1 MLTVLQYTEYR
12 IWGKLKYNKIH
23 LYKLVLSVLFTLRR
37 RKVVYDTWTG
47 ASTTPLGVFRYSQ

>member
-23 LYKLVLSVLFTLRR
+23 LYKLVLFTLRR